1 MLFTL
6 EALDAAE
13 GDALLLHYGS
23 ASNPK
28 LLIIDGGP
36 RGVYKQTLK
45 PRLEEYRHLRDLD
58 GPIPV
63 KLAMVSH
70 IDADHIAGII
80 DLFRDVEDAI
90 EDDDEPL
97 IDTSVLWHNS
107 FDDILGNNQV
117 ASVASYGKTLEGQV
131 GLDHSLSLVAGVG
144 QGRKLRDIAAHLSL
158 AVNAPFSRY
167 VQARDKP
174 LNLGNG
180 LSLRVLG
187 PSRDQLDELQADWDK
202 KLKKLSVASA
212 HEKRAAIASFSDKS
226 AANLSSIVAVAKAGG
241 KTMLLTGDARGDFI
255 EDSLRDAG
263 LLVDGSVRFDL
274 FKVPHHGSDR
284 NVSTSFF
291 KKVTSDHYVFSANGK
306 HDNPDDA
313 ALTML
318 TRARGADRYTMH
330 FTNRLPHV
338 EAFIE
343 EDRAKYKR
351 RYKVVYRDDDYYSVW
366 IDLGDRFDF

>member
-45 PRLEEYRHLRDLD
+45 PRLEEYRYLRDLE

-90 EDDDEPL
+90 EDDDDPL
-97 IDTSVLWHNS
+97 IDTNVLWHNS

-117 ASVASYGKTLEGQV
+117 ASVASYGKTLEGQA

-144 QGRKLRDIAAHLSL
+144 QGRQLRDIAAHLSL
-158 AVNAPFSRY
+158 SVNAPFSRY

-202 KLKKLSVASA
+202 KLKKLSVASVQ
-212 HEKRAAIASFSDKS
+212 EKRAAIAPF
-226 AANLSSIVAVAKAGG
+226 
-241 KTMLLTGDARGDFI
+241 
-255 EDSLRDAG
+255 
-263 LLVDGSVRFDL
+263 
-274 FKVPHHGSDR
+274 
-284 NVSTSFF
+284 
-291 KKVTSDHYVFSANGK
+291 
-306 HDNPDDA
+306 
-313 ALTML
+313 
-318 TRARGADRYTMH
+318 
-330 FTNRLPHV
+330 
-338 EAFIE
+338 
-343 EDRAKYKR
+343 
-351 RYKVVYRDDDYYSVW
+351 
-366 IDLGDRFDF
+366 